1 LSTISSPEN
10 LALIERYKA
19 IQHRLADPRTIADE
33 DEADQLIESGKTIV
47 AVTCSIHATEVGAT
61 QMSLLLAH
69 HLATSDSNEVREI
82 LDNVILLLVPSLNPD
97 GLILVKRWYDS
108 TIGKNYEGLFPPF
121 LYHKYTG
128 HDNNRDWFM
137 FTQAETRLVVE
148 HCLNE
153 WHPQILFDMHQTRS
167 NGMRMILPP
176 FIDPI
181 GPNIDPVIQSQ
192 ITSIGTA
199 MASELTAQG
208 KAGVAVNVVYDAYSP
223 NRAYQHYHA
232 GVRLLSEAAGVRIA
246 TPVNVDKSQLMS
258 DRGERPTERSWN
270 HPMPWEGGRWSLGD
284 IVDYDFAAVMACL
297 KNAANYRRSWVRN
310 FYEVGKKAVN
320 KTGNPFAYL
329 IPERQRDPGAATELL
344 RVMETASVEI
354 HEAQEPFTVDGA
366 YYPFGTKV
374 ILLKQPYGA
383 FAKTMLES
391 RRYPDIRQ
399 YPGGPPQAP
408 YDVAAHSLP
417 ILMGVDAAEAKS
429 SFHVTLKK
437 LDKVKP
443 PKGKVL
449 KKGNNGKYLLLRPE
463 SNASARAINRI
474 LSAGAT
480 VHRARE
486 PIRADYDHYA
496 PGTFVIE
503 GSPKVN
509 ELVSKIA
516 EQEHLL
522 FNSLDDIP
530 DTAMYPLRAPGAGVY
545 KSHVPAT
552 EEGWTRYVLE
562 EYAFS
567 YESVIDADL
576 RRGSLN
582 DRFDTILIPHQ
593 RVRHLHSGHN
603 AAQYPAKY
611 SGGIGEA
618 GIENLRKF
626 VEAGG
631 TLVAW
636 DGAARYVVQ
645 HMGLNVSNMLAGLP
659 SSEFFAP
666 GSLLG
671 VLLDTNHPIAYGMPD
686 PAAVMFVNGPAFD
699 VREGRVV
706 GKFPLHNPLRSGWLI
721 GAEKLFGKA
730 ALVSVPVG
738 RGEVILVGFR
748 MHFRAQ
754 ARGTYKIL
762 FNSLFY
768 SAMRGQPD

>member
-1 LSTISSPEN
+1 
-10 LALIERYKA
+10 
-19 IQHRLADPRTIADE
+19 
-33 DEADQLIESGKTIV
+33 
-47 AVTCSIHATEVGAT
+47 
-61 QMSLLLAH
+61 
-69 HLATSDSNEVREI
+69 
-82 LDNVILLLVPSLNPD
+82 
-97 GLILVKRWYDS
+97 
-108 TIGKNYEGLFPPF
+108 
-121 LYHKYTG
+121 
-128 HDNNRDWFM
+128 
-137 FTQAETRLVVE
+137 
-148 HCLNE
+148 
-153 WHPQILFDMHQTRS
+153 
-167 NGMRMILPP
+167 
-176 FIDPI
+176 
-181 GPNIDPVIQSQ
+181 
-192 ITSIGTA
+192 
-199 MASELTAQG
+199 
-208 KAGVAVNVVYDAYSP
+208 
-223 NRAYQHYHA
+223 
-232 GVRLLSEAAGVRIA
+232 
-246 TPVNVDKSQLMS
+246 
-258 DRGERPTERSWN
+258 
-270 HPMPWEGGRWSLGD
+270 
-284 IVDYDFAAVMACL
+284 
-297 KNAANYRRSWVRN
+297 
-310 FYEVGKKAVN
+310 
-320 KTGNPFAYL
+320 
-329 IPERQRDPGAATELL
+329 
-344 RVMETASVEI
+344 
-354 HEAQEPFTVDGA
+354 
-366 YYPFGTKV
+366 
-374 ILLKQPYGA
+374 
-383 FAKTMLES
+383 
-391 RRYPDIRQ
+391 
-399 YPGGPPQAP
+399 
-408 YDVAAHSLP
+408 
-417 ILMGVDAAEAKS
+417 
-429 SFHVTLKK
+429 
-437 LDKVKP
+437 
-443 PKGKVL
+443 
-449 KKGNNGKYLLLRPE
+449 
-463 SNASARAINRI
+463 
-474 LSAGAT
+474 
-480 VHRARE
+480 
-486 PIRADYDHYA
+486 
-496 PGTFVIE
+496 
-503 GSPKVN
+503 
-509 ELVSKIA
+509 
-516 EQEHLL
+516 
-522 FNSLDDIP
+522 
-530 DTAMYPLRAPGAGVY
+530 MYPLRAPGAGVY